1 MCSFVNDLKAI
12 FVFSKYGMEEL
23 VILVDEQDNELGVM
37 PKMEAHLKGVLH
49 RAFSVF
55 LFNDNGELL
64 LQKRASSKYHSPSL
78 WTNTCCSHPR
88 KNETIIAAAQRRLQE
103 EMGISAD
110 LSVQF
115 SFKYKAELDQG
126 LIEHELDHV
135 LIGTFNG
142 KPELNAEE
150 AEDWKYIS
158 TAELTKEIQKHPNQ
172 FTEWFKICLEQTLN
186 SKVNF

>member
-1 MCSFVNDLKAI
+1 LCSFVNDLKAI

-49 RAFSVF
+49 RAFSIF

-88 KNETIIAAAQRRLQE
+88 KNETVIVAAQRRLQE

-110 LSVQF
+110 LSTQF
-115 SFKYKAELDQG
+115 SFIYKAELDQG
-126 LIEHELDHV
+126 LTEHELDYV
-135 LIGTFNG
+135 LTGTFNG
-142 KPELNAEE
+142 KPEPNEDE

-158 TAELTKEIQKHPNQ
+158 IAKLTKDIQRHPNQ

-186 SKVNF
+186 SKVNL